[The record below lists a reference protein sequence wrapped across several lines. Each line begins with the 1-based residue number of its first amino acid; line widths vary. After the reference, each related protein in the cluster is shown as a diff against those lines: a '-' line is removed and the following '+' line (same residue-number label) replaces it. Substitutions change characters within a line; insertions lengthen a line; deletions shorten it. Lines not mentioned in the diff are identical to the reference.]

1 MNSTFKSVLFW
12 FAILAAAFGI
22 YQYSSLRT
30 VPGSGDGSTPTQI
43 AGEWHLG
50 GQAEQ
55 VCAIFR
61 QGGVLL
67 IVNERGDM
75 ATGKLEA
82 ANRVVV
88 VKGGGWTVG
97 ITAELRENGRV
108 LAWQDGSVWT
118 RP

>member
-1 MNSTFKSVLFW
+1 MSSTFKSVLFW
-12 FAILAAAFGI
+12 FAIVVAAFGI
-22 YQYSSLRT
+22 YQYSSSRT
-30 VPGSGDGSTPTQI
+30 LPGIGEESKPVQV

-88 VKGGGWTVG
+88 VKGAGWAPG

-108 LAWQDGSVWT
+108 LAWKDGSVWT